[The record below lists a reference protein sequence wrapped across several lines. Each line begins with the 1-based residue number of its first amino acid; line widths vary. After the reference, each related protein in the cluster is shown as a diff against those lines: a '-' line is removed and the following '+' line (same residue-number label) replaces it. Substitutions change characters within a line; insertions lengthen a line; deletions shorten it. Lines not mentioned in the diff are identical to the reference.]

1 MVMAGWWMLAQTTRS
16 RCVLALIALAVIVA
30 GCSGPDDGSAPSTA
44 TPTEVPTVVAT
55 STPSANAAPTTTI
68 IPAVATPTTTTV
80 VDAPTCAEGVELLGH
95 SDVLDKVEFDD
106 SVVGGLSALA
116 RDGDGDAYY
125 ALSDRDGRVYTLDFP
140 IPGTPTIT
148 ATVRLRDAS
157 GEPDTAIDGEG
168 LAVLPDG
175 DLLVSSEVE
184 PSIRQY
190 TSGGQH
196 VADLP
201 VPERF
206 LVQPVGRAA
215 GNATFESL
223 ALAPSGQR
231 LFTAV
236 EQPLDGDGTT
246 GDGRGRI
253 RILRYDL
260 VDGAFQPAAEY
271 LYLSEP
277 DQGVSEIVA
286 ISDTELLVLERGLSL
301 LSGFSARV
309 FHVRLEGVED
319 VSSINRLDATDA
331 QPAPKELL
339 VDVADCPDGDN
350 AASGE
355 FNPLLENFE
364 SMAFGPELPDGR
376 QTLIVGSDDNFQSF
390 QVTRFL
396 VFAVDPDRF

>member
-1 MVMAGWWMLAQTTRS
+1 MAESWIFARTTRS
-16 RCVLALIALAVIVA
+16 RRFLALIALVVIVV
-30 GCSGPDDGSAPSTA
+30 GCSGPDDGSAPST
-44 TPTEVPTVVAT
+44 PTASDVPTVPATPPVTTVAT
-55 STPSANAAPTTTI
+55 ATI
-68 IPAVATPTTTTV
+68 TPAVATPTSTTV
-80 VDAPTCAEGVELLGH
+80 ADAPVCAVGVELIGH
-95 SDVLDKVEFDD
+95 TDVLDKVTFED

-116 RDGDGDAYY
+116 WTADGDVYY
-125 ALSDRDGRVYTLDFP
+125 ALSDRDGRVYRLDFP
-140 IPGTPTIT
+140 VPGVPTIT
-148 ATVRLRDAS
+148 ATIRLHGAP

-168 LAVLPDG
+168 LAVLPNG

-190 TSGGQH
+190 TSNGQH

-201 VPERF
+201 VLDRF
-206 LVQPVGRAA
+206 LVQPEGRAD
-215 GNATFESL
+215 GNATFEAL
-223 ALAPSGQR
+223 ALSPSGQR

-246 GDGRGRI
+246 EDSRGRI

-260 VDGAFQPAAEY
+260 IDGAFQPAAEY

-286 ISDTELLVLERGLSL
+286 IDDTEILVLERGLSL

-309 FHVRLEGVED
+309 FHVALDGAED
-319 VSSINRLDATDA
+319 VSTIERLDASDA
-331 QPAPKELL
+331 QAATKELL
-339 VDVADCPDGDN
+339 VDVADCPAGGN
-350 AASGE
+350 AATGE

-364 SMAFGPELPDGR
+364 SMALGPRLPDGR

-390 QVTRFL
+390 QVTRYL
-396 VFAVDPDRF
+396 VFAIDPDQF